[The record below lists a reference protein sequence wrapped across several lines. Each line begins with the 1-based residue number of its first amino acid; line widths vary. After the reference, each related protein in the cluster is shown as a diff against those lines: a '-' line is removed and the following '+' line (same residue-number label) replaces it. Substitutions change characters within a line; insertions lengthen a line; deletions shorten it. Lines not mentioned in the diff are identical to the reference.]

1 MEIIISDD
9 LKIVLIIACVI
20 LSVLQFTV
28 FVPLGYYL
36 EFKGRYYRE
45 KWFETENKRRAEH
58 PDQFNSL
65 SYRMFDMF
73 RFGKK
78 FNNKSSSD

>member
-1 MEIIISDD
+1 MEFVLTDD

-20 LSVLQFTV
+20 LFMLQFTV

-45 KWFETENKRRAEH
+45 KWFKSVNKRRAEH
-58 PDQFNSL
+58 PEQFNSL
-65 SYRMFDMF
+65 AYRISDFF
-73 RFGKK
+73 RWGRKK
-78 FNNKSSSD
+78 